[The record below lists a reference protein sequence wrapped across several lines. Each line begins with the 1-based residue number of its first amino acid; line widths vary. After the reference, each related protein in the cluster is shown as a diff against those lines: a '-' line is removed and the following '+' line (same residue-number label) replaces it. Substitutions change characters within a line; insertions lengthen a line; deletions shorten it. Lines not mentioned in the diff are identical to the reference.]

1 MKPYI
6 IKQGDYLTKLA
17 HLMGFDAVAVW
28 NDGKNAELKALRA
41 DPSMLQAGDI
51 LFVPDEPKKRLPLKV
66 EEENSYVAKVP
77 KIAVSVV
84 VTDDDEPVADE
95 PYVIEGLGEDDEE
108 HTTDGDGKVTFEAP
122 VHVREVTVRFK
133 KRELV
138 FRIGVGELDPIDTP
152 SGLRMRLTHLGYYGA
167 QTAGE
172 DAYVERSDAQLAAA
186 IAAFQGA
193 RELPVSGELD
203 DDTLEALREA
213 HGS

>member
-1 MKPYI
+1 MKPYV

-17 HLMGFDAVAVW
+17 HQMGFDADTVW
-28 NDGKNAELKALRA
+28 SDGKNAELKALRP

-51 LFVPDEPKKRLPLKV
+51 LFVPDEPKKRLPLKA

-77 KIAVSVV
+77 KVSVSVV
-84 VTDDDEPVADE
+84 VSDDDEPIADE
-95 PYVIEGLGEDDEE
+95 PYVVEGLGDDEE
-108 HTTDGDGKVTFEAP
+108 RTTDADGTVTFEAP

-133 KRELV
+133 KRDLV
-138 FRIGVGELDPIDTP
+138 FRIGVGELDPIDTD
-152 SGLRMRLTHLGYYGA
+152 SGVRMRLTQLGYYGA

-172 DAYVERSDAQLAAA
+172 DAYVERNDAQLAAA

-193 RELPVSGELD
+193 RSLPISGDMDEVTRD
-203 DDTLEALREA
+203 ALLEA